1 MKSVILTSKNNA
13 SLDILPAGEV
23 PANPAELVACGKIDN
38 VVEILKNQYDYV
50 VIDSTSLDN
59 DADAIYINKVAD
71 YTLYVVRADV
81 TTKKNVEAIDQL
93 AENGRLKNINVAVNA
108 MDQGNFK
115 VAHAYYRK
123 AAMYGGLTGKEWMRR
138 ILAPIYNL
146 VRKL

>member
-1 MKSVILTSKNNA
+1 M
-13 SLDILPAGEV
+13 
-23 PANPAELVACGKIDN
+23 
-38 VVEILKNQYDYV
+38 EILKNQYDYV

-108 MDQGNFK
+108 IDLSLKKYKYQ
-115 VAHAYYRK
+115 
-123 AAMYGGLTGKEWMRR
+123 YGK
-138 ILAPIYNL
+138 
-146 VRKL
+146 